1 MANGLIAGS
10 LGERLLEGIYMK
22 KILICALQVIALGVT
37 FVKAQTPQGDVVKL
51 DPALDA
57 VVSPS
62 AKVEI
67 IKGDQVQEPS
77 KFYYFG
83 SLEGPVWVQD
93 GPNEYLLFCDIP
105 ANTIYKW
112 TPDGTVSVFLEK
124 SGFTGADASNAGMQ
138 VTLGRLTVIF
148 LGASGLAL
156 DPQGRVVIAAL
167 AGRNV
172 TRIEKD
178 GTRTV
183 LADRYDGK
191 RLSGPNDLVVK
202 SDGAVFFTD
211 FTAGLRGRDNDPLRE
226 LPFNGVYVVKDG
238 QVRLL
243 AKDPE
248 GIVPNGIALSPDEK
262 YLYVGGGKKVVRFD
276 LLPDNTVA
284 NGHTFVDMT
293 TETAPGAVDGMRV
306 DQKGN
311 IYFTGPGGI
320 WIVSSAGKH
329 LGTIHTPGP
338 VANLAFGDADG
349 RTIYFAGRRNLLRMR
364 VNIPGVQSGTRH

>member
-1 MANGLIAGS
+1 
-10 LGERLLEGIYMK
+10 MK
-22 KILICALQVIALGVT
+22 KSLICALQVVALGLT
-37 FVKAQTPQGDVVKL
+37 SAKAQTTGGDIVSL
-51 DPALDA
+51 DPALD
-57 VVSPS
+57 VIVSPS

-67 IKGDQVQEPS
+67 VKGDQAQEPG

-93 GPNEYLLFCDIP
+93 GPNGYLLFCDIP

-112 TPDGTVSVFLEK
+112 TPDGNVSVFLEK
-124 SGFTGADASNAGMQ
+124 SGFTGTDASNAGMQ
-138 VTLGRLTVIF
+138 VTLGRLTVVF

-156 DPQGRVVIAAL
+156 DPQGRVVLAGL
-167 AGRNV
+167 AGRHV

-178 GTRTV
+178 GSRTV

-211 FTAGLRGRDNDPLRE
+211 MTAGLRGRDKDPLRE

-243 AKDPE
+243 DKDPQ

-262 YLYVGGGKKVVRFD
+262 YLYVGGGKKLVRFD

-284 NGHTFVDMT
+284 NGRTFVDMT
-293 TETAPGAVDGMRV
+293 RETAPGGVDGIRV

-320 WIVSSAGKH
+320 WIVSPEGKH
-329 LGTIHTPGP
+329 LGTIHPP
-338 VANLAFGDADG
+338 EPASNLAFGDADG
-349 RTIYFAGRRNLLRMR
+349 RTIYFTSRRNLLRMR
-364 VNIPGVQSGTRH
+364 VNIPGVQAGTHH